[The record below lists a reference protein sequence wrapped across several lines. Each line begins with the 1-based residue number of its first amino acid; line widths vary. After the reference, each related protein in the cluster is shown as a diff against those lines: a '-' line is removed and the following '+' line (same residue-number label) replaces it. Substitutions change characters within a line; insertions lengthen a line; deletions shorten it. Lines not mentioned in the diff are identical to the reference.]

1 MYPICTTFKFN
12 YIFQIHVQFKFT
24 YEEYVSKSK
33 CEETIIRTLSVKSN
47 NTQIKN
53 FSVYVF
59 FFRSFRQ
66 LHSDRNSAILLF
78 EGRLKCNKKVTPS
91 TWHSSVQLIFTQHHI
106 MVQEVHEK
114 KK

>member
-1 MYPICTTFKFN
+1 MYN
-12 YIFQIHVQFKFT
+12 LKFT

-59 FFRSFRQ
+59 FFLEVLDNCTQTETLPFCY
-66 LHSDRNSAILLF
+66 
-78 EGRLKCNKKVTPS
+78 LKGD
-91 TWHSSVQLIFTQHHI
+91 
-106 MVQEVHEK
+106 
-114 KK
+114 